1 MEFRGPKAQLTY
13 MDVGKADGERLA
25 QPDGSIPILSLTA
38 P

>member
-1 MEFRGPKAQLTY
+1 MAAEVPRV
-13 MDVGKADGERLA
+13 VGKEDTERLV